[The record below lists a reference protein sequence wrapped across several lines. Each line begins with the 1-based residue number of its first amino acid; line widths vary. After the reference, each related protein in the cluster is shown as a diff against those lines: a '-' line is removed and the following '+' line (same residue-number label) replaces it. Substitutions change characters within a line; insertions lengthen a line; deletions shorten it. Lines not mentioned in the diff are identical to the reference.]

1 MVPRCNAT
9 AFGALPRSPEAN
21 KPMEV
26 IITAGLG
33 RARPRRQL
41 LLTLREDRPTL
52 RARAVVSIPPPQAT
66 SARPNHAARHNAAT
80 VRSDRRCPLRVGVG
94 HADDG
99 IHKIGGAELSPRGAC
114 DRDAVDADAAPRPP
128 AKAVLNS
135 LELSRDR

>member
-1 MVPRCNAT
+1 
-9 AFGALPRSPEAN
+9 
-21 KPMEV
+21 MEV

-33 RARPRRQL
+33 RARPRRQP

-52 RARAVVSIPPPQAT
+52 RARAVVSIPLSQAA
-66 SARPNHAARHNAAT
+66 SARPNHETLRNAAT
-80 VRSDRRCPLRVGVG
+80 VPNNRLCAARACVG

-99 IHKIGGAELSPRGAC
+99 LDQTGGAELPPRGAC

-135 LELSRDR
+135 LSCRAAGDPPGAPLRRSFVKVV

>member
-1 MVPRCNAT
+1 
-9 AFGALPRSPEAN
+9 
-21 KPMEV
+21 MEV

-33 RARPRRQL
+33 RARPRRQPM
-41 LLTLREDRPTL
+41 LTLPEDRPTP
-52 RARAVVSIPPPQAT
+52 RARTRDSIPPPQAA
-66 SARPNHAARHNAAT
+66 SSRPNHATRHDTFA

-99 IHKIGGAELSPRGAC
+99 LHQTGGAELPPRGAC

-135 LELSRDR
+135 RELYAAGDHPARRFVARPSKVV